1 MSRFS
6 FDHLADQSLLQGTRS
21 LRARDRLTTALLVA
35 RIGEIDSRRLGERMG
50 HPSTMAWCITE
61 LRMSEDEAGRR
72 IRAARFGRSYPEL
85 FVALA
90 DGRLHLTAV
99 NLIGPHLSKATVD
112 EWIVGATH
120 KTRAEIQALIAIR
133 RPRPD
138 CPDGMVE
145 LADSVLDQVSDRVL
159 PTAPQRVLFQCAGSE
174 ALRAMFSE
182 ARDLMSHQNPGGN
195 YEAVLLEALELLI
208 PALKKRKFETSGTGA
223 RRMTSEVKEE
233 VWERDG
239 GRCTYVGENGRR
251 CGSTWQ
257 VEFGHIIDVACG
269 GDSTAGNVRCLCRAH
284 NQLEAEQRFG
294 AGFMEE
300 KRREAK
306 QVRQASRIEMESG
319 ARAGAG
325 AAGECEEGI
334 RAGAGES
341 SAGTGAGAGAR
352 TIGIT
357 SGTRAGACARVSDP
371 DRERLAE
378 HPAA

>member
-21 LRARDRLTTALLVA
+21 LLARDRLTTALLVA

-50 HPSTMAWCITE
+50 HPSTMAWCIAE

-72 IRAARFGRSYPEL
+72 IRAARFGRAYPEL

-99 NLIGPHLSKATVD
+99 NLIGPHLSKATVGD
-112 EWIVGATH
+112 WIAAATH
-120 KTRAEIQALIAIR
+120 RTRAEVQALIALR

-159 PTAPQRVLFQCAGSE
+159 PTAPQRVLFQCAGGE
-174 ALRAMFSE
+174 TLRAMFSE
-182 ARDLMSHQNPGGN
+182 ARDLLSHQNPSGN
-195 YEAVLLEALELLI
+195 YEAVLIEALELLI
-208 PALKKRKFETSGTGA
+208 PELKKRKFATSGTGA
-223 RRMTSEVKEE
+223 RRMTSEVKEK

-239 GRCTYVGENGRR
+239 GRCTYVGEGGRR

-269 GDSTAGNVRCLCRAH
+269 GESTVENTRCLCRAH

-294 AGFMEE
+294 AGWMEE
-300 KRREAK
+300 KRREA
-306 QVRQASRIEMESG
+306 QEARRAGRIEK
-319 ARAGAG
+319 R
-325 AAGECEEGI
+325 
-334 RAGAGES
+334 
-341 SAGTGAGAGAR
+341 
-352 TIGIT
+352 
-357 SGTRAGACARVSDP
+357 SGTRAGVVQPVTEPEETTRAGAGRRSI
-371 DRERLAE
+371 RETSETRAGADSRAPMMGGE
-378 HPAA
+378 SAAAAPAA